1 MPGKINH
8 TNLIIVSL
16 YTLLIVCMG
25 IATIM
30 ERLYGKPWVHD
41 YIYGSWWFIGLWV
54 AITLVSIASLVS
66 HKVYR
71 KLSVAL
77 LHLSLVVILIG
88 AFVTHLTSEEGS
100 VHLRKGV
107 VTSSYTSNDGSQRP
121 FPFTLSLREFDV
133 VCYPATDAVM
143 DYEALIAVS
152 DADGTRDMLVSMNN
166 IGRVAGYRLY
176 QSSYDDDGGGTVLL
190 VSSDPYGIAITYT
203 GYLMLLAGLIWTMLS
218 RRTRVRSLMRAAMRP
233 AIPLLLILSFAPQA
247 EAAEIDR
254 GIADEMGQIAVL
266 YNGRICP
273 LNTAATDFVT
283 KLCGRSTW
291 EGHTANEIFVGW
303 TIFYTEWENKKIIK
317 VGNKDVQNV
326 LGIDGE
332 WACLRDFYTPQHEYK
347 LSGKQNDMT
356 LSESLRKAIR
366 ATDEKI
372 QVITMFYNSE
382 MLRIFPLAHDGRIE
396 WHKPGSTELP
406 HGVGEA
412 EFQFVNHAMDY
423 LVRSILAGDVK
434 ASKCLIAKIR
444 LYQREKAGDALPS
457 AALMR
462 AETFYN
468 ALTPTLR
475 YAPFFLLLSLLF
487 CYLHFATTPRR
498 WLRLSHTALIAAMTV
513 LVSGLLGLRWIV
525 GQHIPVSNGYET
537 MLFMAWVSMAVTV
550 AVSHRQP
557 VMKALGPV
565 VASFCMLVAMMAGG
579 TPQVT
584 PLMPVLQSPLLAIHV
599 TLVMMAYALL
609 AFLTLLSLCCLL
621 MRGGEDEEDTVLVD
635 TRGGDSLLMRGG
647 EDEEKTAH
655 IDTRGR
661 DSLLMRRREDE
672 VARLTA
678 LSRLLLYPAVSLLAI
693 GIFVGAVWA
702 NVSWGAYWSWD
713 PKETWALITLLI
725 YALPLHR
732 EVLGASALSRPRGY
746 NLYVLAAFLAVL
758 MTYFGVNYFLSGM
771 HSYA

>member
-1 MPGKINH
+1 M
-8 TNLIIVSL
+8 
-16 YTLLIVCMG
+16 
-25 IATIM
+25 
-30 ERLYGKPWVHD
+30 
-41 YIYGSWWFIGLWV
+41 
-54 AITLVSIASLVS
+54 
-66 HKVYR
+66 
-71 KLSVAL
+71 
-77 LHLSLVVILIG
+77 
-88 AFVTHLTSEEGS
+88 
-100 VHLRKGV
+100 
-107 VTSSYTSNDGSQRP
+107 
-121 FPFTLSLREFDV
+121 
-133 VCYPATDAVM
+133 
-143 DYEALIAVS
+143 
-152 DADGTRDMLVSMNN
+152 
-166 IGRVAGYRLY
+166 
-176 QSSYDDDGGGTVLL
+176 
-190 VSSDPYGIAITYT
+190 
-203 GYLMLLAGLIWTMLS
+203 
-218 RRTRVRSLMRAAMRP
+218 
-233 AIPLLLILSFAPQA
+233 
-247 EAAEIDR
+247 
-254 GIADEMGQIAVL
+254 
-266 YNGRICP
+266 
-273 LNTAATDFVT
+273 
-283 KLCGRSTW
+283 
-291 EGHTANEIFVGW
+291 
-303 TIFYTEWENKKIIK
+303 
-317 VGNKDVQNV
+317 GNKDVQNV

-382 MLRIFPLAHDGRIE
+382 MLRIFPLAHCGRIE

-434 ASKCLIAKIR
+434 ASRRLIAKIR

-468 ALTPTLR
+468 SLTPTLR

-487 CYLHFATTPRR
+487 CYLHFSTTPRR

-513 LVSGLLGLRWIV
+513 LISGLLGLRWIV
-525 GQHIPVSNGYET
+525 GQHIPVSNAYET

-550 AVSHRQP
+550 VMSHRQP

-621 MRGGEDEEDTVLVD
+621 MRRL
-635 TRGGDSLLMRGG
+635 
-647 EDEEKTAH
+647 
-655 IDTRGR
+655 
-661 DSLLMRRREDE
+661 EDE
-672 VARLTA
+672 VSRLTA

-732 EVLGASALSRPRGY
+732 EVLGASALARPRGY